1 MKPEK
6 INRIKLASA
15 KALFFTIFMLLMNA
29 LFAYNDNEIE
39 KVYKLKFY
47 LFGVVVFF
55 VMFLINY
62 FTDSK
67 NPTWSDVLNKFKGK
81 NNGK

>member
-1 MKPEK
+1 MKPETL
-6 INRIKLASA
+6 NRIKLASA
-15 KALFFTIFMLLMNA
+15 KAFFFTFFMLLMNA

-39 KVYKLKFY
+39 KVFKLKFY
-47 LFGVVVFF
+47 FFGVILFI

-67 NPTWSDVLNKFKGK
+67 NPTWSDVLNKFKRK
-81 NNGK
+81 K

>member
-1 MKPEK
+1 MKPETL
-6 INRIKLASA
+6 NRIKLASA
-15 KALFFTIFMLLMNA
+15 KALFFTFFMLLMNA

-39 KVYKLKFY
+39 KVFKLKFY
-47 LFGVVVFF
+47 FFGVILFI

-67 NPTWSDVLNKFKGK
+67 NPTWSDVLNKFKRK
-81 NNGK
+81 K